1 MEANVP
7 KRKEPPRSLR
17 IKVISM
23 GNAEVGKVS
32 TACREGR
39 DLRVPE
45 RHAYWLREQ
54 PLNNPKPRLPAGP
67 GRLRRKTLL
76 TSLTFGLPAPS

>member
-1 MEANVP
+1 MVLTDTGTGGLGRARAMEANVP
-7 KRKEPPRSLR
+7 KWREPGKSLR

-45 RHAYWLREQ
+45 RGAHWLRER
-54 PLNNPKPRLPAGP
+54 PL
-67 GRLRRKTLL
+67 
-76 TSLTFGLPAPS
+76 